1 MKCRKYIAGL
11 TIILFILF
19 CVNLGIITFTE
30 DFSNDDEQPTE
41 DTLNDHVVEIDDQN
55 CNLVVTDE
63 YGNVIFNTNGLFSTS
78 WSEEDQMMYVNVL
91 IQNRGGGY

>member
-11 TIILFILF
+11 IIIVFILF
-19 CVNLGIITFTE
+19 CVNLGIITFTADVSVDDKSEE
-30 DFSNDDEQPTE
+30 DILTDD
-41 DTLNDHVVEIDDQN
+41 VIEIGDQN

-63 YGNVIFNTNGLFSTS
+63 YGNVIFNTNGLLDTK
-78 WSEEDQMMYVNVL
+78 WSEEDQMMYVHVL